1 MRKFAALIRHC
12 IVRVAYRSRPG
23 LQLVQTELPNF
34 LNLAEPAIKYDGGDE
49 FKVENLVYAGNTTGH
64 KWTSNLDTQPAASG
78 SVIKASV

>member
-34 LNLAEPAIKYDGGDE
+34 LNLAEPAIKYDEGDE
-49 FKVENLVYAGNTTGH
+49 FKVENYAGNTAGH

>member
-1 MRKFAALIRHC
+1 M
-12 IVRVAYRSRPG
+12 
-23 LQLVQTELPNF
+23 QTELPNF